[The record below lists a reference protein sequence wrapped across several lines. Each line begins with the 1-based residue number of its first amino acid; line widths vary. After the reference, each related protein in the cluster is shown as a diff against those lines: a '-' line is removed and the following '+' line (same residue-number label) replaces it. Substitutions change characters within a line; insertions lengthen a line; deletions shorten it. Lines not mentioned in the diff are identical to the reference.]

1 MTPIAVHVDRR
12 DDRLTL
18 RAAHRGRVATADAPV
33 PDAERLGDLL
43 RQHRG
48 GHGATGRLGRMLG
61 DVLYTDAVGDLIR
74 AALHDAMREPT
85 PLLLHTDD
93 TTADWPWELAIDPT
107 SGQRP
112 ALDGDGLAR
121 VSGPARAA
129 RRRTDQI
136 PPRGLLAVPRRAGQ
150 PRLDALVATTRR
162 LDRKTP
168 LDILPADPVTGPGLR
183 RALSSGAA
191 VVHFEGVGADDRLH
205 CDDGPVPAVR
215 LGVTSACWL
224 VVLGGSDVNTAA
236 ARRLREQGAAVVIAR
251 QTEQPVHQGA
261 AFERALYRALADG
274 MSPIAAVTTAR
285 RALAATDDDAWAA
298 PVLYTAPGGPDA
310 PALAAFPP
318 PLTAAPIN
326 RAPLADGGAHRDAPA
341 HPIPAP
347 VFIQDTVRRM
357 LAGDAPAAR
366 AAVVRALAGDLTLD
380 AAAQTTDLS
389 AAERT
394 ARLAD
399 RLIEAIGRPDGPL
412 RRPDTLAEDAARL
425 ADTLALDPAEVT
437 AAAHMLL
444 ASPALCLI
452 GPDAARLARGLATLY
467 AHCPVAIHAEAQGP
481 LLAGPRATERGRTGG
496 GWLYRTALL
505 NWRRDP
511 LDPLQPDQPQ
521 PRIRMPV
528 VASRPGEQY
537 IPCEGAWLVVEDAQ
551 RLDPGALTAA
561 TAAVE
566 RGETSGLN
574 PDGRWYRLPIPAA
587 FRLLLVATHP
597 LPSLPATVPQL
608 TVTGRPD
615 RRRWLADATARLG
628 APTTEADEARRAQI
642 ADRLA
647 TVVDAVRL
655 AHPIDHPLAGAL
667 LAHACALADAS
678 YSGTEGTPDAITK
691 GTEGTPNG
699 TDTITDAIDHAT
711 HALLTTPLAVLPH
724 PRRAVLLAAL
734 AGDREATFR
743 AIADAARA
751 GDPAPAHALADALG
765 RDDRPADPERLAAKI
780 REWRLGAEL
789 ALPHPDESRRLTHHV
804 DG

>member
-18 RAAHRGRVATADAPV
+18 RAAHRGRVATAEAPA

-61 DVLYTDAVGDLIR
+61 EVLYAGDVGDLVR
-74 AALHDAMREPT
+74 EALHDALREPT
-85 PLLLHTDD
+85 PLVLHTDD
-93 TTADWPWELAIDPT
+93 ATADWPWELAIDPT

-162 LDRKTP
+162 LDRKTA

-191 VVHFEGVGADDRLH
+191 VVHFEGVGADDRLL

-251 QTEQPVHQGA
+251 QTELPLHQGA
-261 AFERALYRALADG
+261 AFERALYRALAEG
-274 MSPIAAVTTAR
+274 HSPLDAVTAAR

-298 PVLYTAPGGPDA
+298 PVLYTAPGGADA
-310 PALAAFPP
+310 PGLAAFPP

-380 AAAQTTDLS
+380 GAGKTAELS

-412 RRPDTLAEDAARL
+412 RRPAGLAEDAARL
-425 ADTLALDPAEVT
+425 ADALALDRAEVT
-437 AAAHMLL
+437 AAARALL

-467 AHCPVAIHAEAQGP
+467 AHCPVAIHAEAHGP
-481 LLAGPRATERGRTGG
+481 LLDGPRATERGRTGG

-537 IPCEGAWLVVEDAQ
+537 VPCEGAWLVIEDAE

-574 PDGRWYRLPIPAA
+574 RDGRWYRLPIPAA
-587 FRLLLVATHP
+587 FRVLLVAAHP

-608 TVTGRPD
+608 TLTGRAD
-615 RRRWLADATARLG
+615 HRRARWLADAAARLG

-642 ADRLA
+642 VDRLA
-647 TVVDAVRL
+647 TLLDAVRL
-655 AHPIDHPLAGAL
+655 AYAIEHPLAGAL
-667 LAHACALADAS
+667 LAHACALAD
-678 YSGTEGTPDAITK
+678 
-691 GTEGTPNG
+691 G
-699 TDTITDAIDHAT
+699 TDGTDGISKDSDTIADAIDHAAD
-711 HALLTTPLAVLPH
+711 ALLTTPLAVLPQ

-734 AGDREATFR
+734 TGDREATFK
-743 AIADAARA
+743 AVADAARA
-751 GDPAPAHALADALG
+751 GDPGPAHALADALG
-765 RDDRPADPERLAAKI
+765 HAERPAEPDRLAAKV
-780 REWRLGAEL
+780 REWRIGAEL
-789 ALPHPDESRRLTHHV
+789 PLPYPGETRRLRRHLAE
-804 DG
+804 